1 MPTIGVVGLGLMGAS
16 FAMAVKKARP
26 EMTIVGF
33 DHDAA
38 TVRKAM
44 DRGIA
49 SVAGSDLRAIDM
61 ADAVVVAVP
70 ILAMAEVFKA
80 LRGNVAG
87 KVMTDMASTTTG
99 VMIRPAAEG
108 IGRVGWQ

>member
-1 MPTIGVVGLGLMGAS
+1 MARSRSTSKASTASCRTCAGCWARWPSSSLKARLAMPTIGVVGLGLMGAS

-49 SVAGSDLRAIDM
+49 SVAGSDLGAIDM

-70 ILAMAEVFKA
+70 I
-80 LRGNVAG
+80 
-87 KVMTDMASTTTG
+87 
-99 VMIRPAAEG
+99 
-108 IGRVGWQ
+108 